1 MLLATPVV
9 ELLRGIGRGEVLIVA
24 YSVDVILLRELGWE
38 AVEQLLLIGNH
49 DEMVSALGELSAV
62 FEPHARGGSGDEC

>member
-24 YSVDVILLRELGWE
+24 YSVDVVLLRELGWDG
-38 AVEQLLLIGNH
+38 VE
-49 DEMVSALGELSAV
+49 
-62 FEPHARGGSGDEC
+62 